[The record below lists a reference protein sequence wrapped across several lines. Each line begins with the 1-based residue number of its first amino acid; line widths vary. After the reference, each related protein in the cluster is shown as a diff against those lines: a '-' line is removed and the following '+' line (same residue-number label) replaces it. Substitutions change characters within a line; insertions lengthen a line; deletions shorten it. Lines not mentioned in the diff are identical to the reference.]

1 MFGDFD
7 PKEKKVI
14 LIFLALLF
22 LGVVYVG
29 THDLNLGIQD
39 HNSTN
44 PILLE
49 EVSSSGR
56 YL

>member
-1 MFGDFD
+1 MFKDFD

-14 LIFLALLF
+14 IVFIALLL

-29 THDLNLGIQD
+29 THDLNLGRKN
-39 HNSTN
+39 HHETN
-44 PILLE
+44 PIPLE